1 MDYKIAYKSSV
12 ARDLK
17 LIGKAQAGRLI
28 TKIEKELPTK
38 ALSCPMLKGL
48 YAGLRKFRIGD
59 YRVIFSVML
68 GQILVL
74 RIAHRKEV
82 HRSKI

>member
-17 LIGKAQAGRLI
+17 LIGKSQADRLI
-28 TKIEKELPTK
+28 SKIKKELPAR
-38 ALSCPMLKGL
+38 ALSCSMLKGL
-48 YAGLRKFRIGD
+48 YAGLRKYRIGD

-68 GQILVL
+68 GQILIL
-74 RIAHRKEV
+74 RIAHRKEAY
-82 HRSKI
+82 KADI